1 MTHSPLDFKG
11 GYFVKIFIMGIN
23 GFIGTHLLRHILEGT
38 SWEVRGF
45 DIQDTNIQEISSP
58 RCAFFKGD
66 IFREDA
72 LLEEHVAWADVVI
85 PLAGIAR
92 PALYITNPLL
102 VYELDYEQNLKV
114 VRMCVKRNKR
124 VIFPST
130 SEVYGMTEGILHED
144 RTPLTVGPIVN
155 TRWIYSCAKQM
166 MDRVIAA
173 YGVQHNLRYSCFR
186 PFNWLGKGL
195 DTFED
200 AAQNQ
205 ARSVTQFLHNILENK
220 PIRLVNGG
228 HQRRSF
234 THIDDGIRG
243 LMAIIRNENR
253 AAEGQ
258 IFNIGNPRNNASIR
272 ELAEAVRDAVCEHPK
287 YAERGKNA
295 LIEVVEAEAYYGKG
309 YEDVP
314 DRIPSI
320 EKARELLNW
329 APEIDFAD
337 TIRSVVADYLEE

>member
-1 MTHSPLDFKG
+1 MN
-11 GYFVKIFIMGIN
+11 IFILGTN
-23 GFIGTHLLRHILEGT
+23 GFIGYHLLSAILRET

-45 DIQDTNIQEISSP
+45 DIQEGNIKNMVSP
-58 RCAFFKGD
+58 RFAFYQGD
-66 IFREDA
+66 IFHEDS
-72 LLEEHVAWADVVI
+72 LLEEQIAWADVVI

-102 VYELDYEQNLKV
+102 VYELDYEQNLKI
-114 VRMCVKRNKR
+114 VRMCVEHDKR

-130 SEVYGMTEGILHED
+130 SEVYGMTEGVLHED
-144 RTPLTVGPIVN
+144 RTPLTVGPIAN

-173 YGVQHNLRYSCFR
+173 YGMQHGLRYTCFR

-200 AAQNQ
+200 ASHNQ
-205 ARSVTQFLHNILENK
+205 ARSVTQFLHNILEGK

-243 LMAIIRNENR
+243 LLAIIRNENR

-258 IFNIGNPRNNASIR
+258 IFNLGNPKNNASIR
-272 ELAEAVRDAVCEHPK
+272 ELAEAVRNAVCEHPK
-287 YAERGKNA
+287 YAEKGEKA
-295 LIEVVEAEAYYGKG
+295 TIEVVEAEAYYGKG

-329 APEIDFAD
+329 APKMGFAE
-337 TIRSVVADYLEE
+337 TIRTVVADYLEE

>member
-1 MTHSPLDFKG
+1 
-11 GYFVKIFIMGIN
+11 VKIFIMGIN

-45 DIQDTNIQEISSP
+45 DIQDTNIQGIASP
-58 RCAFFKGD
+58 RCSFFKGD
-66 IFREDA
+66 IFHEDA

-114 VRMCVKRNKR
+114 VRMCVKHNKR

-173 YGVQHNLRYSCFR
+173 YGVQHGLRYTCFR

-228 HQRRSF
+228 QQRRSF

-258 IFNIGNPRNNASIR
+258 IFNIGNPRNNASIQ

-287 YAERGKNA
+287 YAEKGENA

-320 EKARELLNW
+320 EKAQELLNW
-329 APEIDFAD
+329 APEMNFTD

>member
-1 MTHSPLDFKG
+1 M
-11 GYFVKIFIMGIN
+11 KIFIMGIN

-45 DIQDTNIQEISSP
+45 DIQDTNIQQTSSP
-58 RCAFFKGD
+58 RCTFFKGD
-66 IFREDA
+66 IFHEDT
-72 LLEEHVAWADVVI
+72 LLEEHVTWADVVI

-114 VRMCVKRNKR
+114 VRMCVKHNKR

-173 YGVQHNLRYSCFR
+173 YGVQHGLRYSCFR

-320 EKARELLNW
+320 EKARELLKW
-329 APEIDFAD
+329 TPEINFTD
-337 TIRSVVADYLEE
+337 TIRSVVSDYLEE

>member
-1 MTHSPLDFKG
+1 M
-11 GYFVKIFIMGIN
+11 KIFIMGIN

-45 DIQDTNIQEISSP
+45 DIQDTNIQQTASP
-58 RCAFFKGD
+58 RCTFFKGD
-66 IFREDA
+66 IFHEDA

-114 VRMCVKRNKR
+114 VRMCVKHNKR

-173 YGVQHNLRYSCFR
+173 YGVQHGLRYTCFR

-329 APEIDFAD
+329 APEINFTD

>member
-1 MTHSPLDFKG
+1 M
-11 GYFVKIFIMGIN
+11 KIFIMGIN

-45 DIQDTNIQEISSP
+45 DIQDTNTQGLSSS
-58 RCAFFKGD
+58 RCNFFKGD
-66 IFREDA
+66 IFHEDA
-72 LLEEHVAWADVVI
+72 LLEEHVTWADVVI
-85 PLAGIAR
+85 PLAGIAK

-114 VRMCVKRNKR
+114 VRMCVKHEKR

-173 YGVQHNLRYSCFR
+173 YGVQQGLRYTCFR

-243 LMAIIRNENR
+243 LMAIIRNKNR

-287 YAERGKNA
+287 YAERGEKA

-329 APEIDFAD
+329 APEINFTD